1 MKSSSLLRTLAA
13 WSAVYGAL
21 VLLHAGLLRLP
32 YYWDEA
38 GYYVPA
44 ALDFYHAG
52 LLIPRSTLPNGHTP
66 LLMVYLGAVW
76 HVFGYRAVV
85 TRLAMLGVALAVLA
99 VTWRLAQRV
108 AGRGTA
114 IASVALLAVSPL
126 FFAQSTLVFLDLPAA
141 LFTTWALLEVLEGNY
156 AAFALAASLAG
167 LSKETAVALLPV
179 AWGFAWFRRRERRP
193 AAWTWLLAPLLPMAS
208 WALYYHRVT
217 GYWTGNAEY
226 LQYNFYSSL
235 QPLRILRSLLARLD
249 EVFIGGFNFLL
260 TAALVVAWR
269 RRKTVHLA
277 GARSLTDFYWLA
289 AGLIAVYAA
298 MLSCVG
304 GAILP
309 RYLLPVFPVFF
320 ISGVAAT
327 GSMPSWR
334 RRALWLAAG
343 ACMVAAWY
351 LNPPYPFPYEDNLAY
366 ADFIRLHQQAAQY
379 LEALPGRPTILT
391 AWPATDELRTPALG
405 YVRAALRVA
414 AVKNFAPDSFEHA
427 PNFDVLYLYSRKW
440 DPPFNLVTRWPRLQP
455 MLLRFYHY
463 SPPAQGSV
471 LQERFNLHLAARFE
485 RRGQWV
491 QIYVR
496 KLPGPAA
503 SLPCRRPN
511 VLKRKQELRP
521 Q

>member
-1 MKSSSLLRTLAA
+1 MLMKRFLSPRALVA
-13 WSAVYGAL
+13 WAAVYVAL
-21 VLLHAGLLRLP
+21 ALLHVGLLRLP

-44 ALDFYHAG
+44 ALDFYRAG

-76 HVFGYRAVV
+76 HVFGYRTVV
-85 TRLAMLGVALAVLA
+85 TRLAMLGVALAALA
-99 VTWRLAQRV
+99 ATWRLAQRV
-108 AGRGTA
+108 AGAGAA

-141 LFTTWALLEVLEGNY
+141 VFTTWGVLEVLEGNY

-179 AWGFAWFRRRERRP
+179 AWGFAALRRRERRL
-193 AAWTWLLAPLLPMAS
+193 AAWAWLLAPLLPMAA
-208 WALYYHRVT
+208 WAVYYHQAT

-249 EVFIGGFNFLL
+249 EVFAGGFNFLL
-260 TAALVVAWR
+260 TIAAIAAWR
-269 RRKTVHLA
+269 RRKTTREPMAPRL
-277 GARSLTDFYWLA
+277 RDFYGLA
-289 AGLIAVYAA
+289 AALIAVYVA

-320 ISGVAAT
+320 VSAVAAM
-327 GSMPSWR
+327 GALPRWR
-334 RRALWLAAG
+334 RRAVWVAAG

-379 LEALPGRPTILT
+379 LQALPGNPAILT
-391 AWPATDELRTPALG
+391 AWPATDELKTPALG
-405 YVRAALRVA
+405 YVREPLKVA
-414 AVKNFAPDSFEHA
+414 QVENFAAASFDRC
-427 PNFDVLYLYSRKW
+427 PPFDVLYLYSRKW
-440 DPPFNLVTRWPRLQP
+440 DPPFNLVTRWPRLRP
-455 MLLRFYHY
+455 MLLRFYNY
-463 SPPAQGSV
+463 SPQADGPV
-471 LQERFNLHLAARFE
+471 LAERFHLRLAMRYE

-491 QIYVR
+491 QIYTMQT
-496 KLPGPAA
+496 PGAA
-503 SLPCRRPN
+503 ANPPPSTR
-511 VLKRKQELRP
+511 
-521 Q
+521 